1 MQPETQNLELGTTKL
16 FSYALWLAIF
26 TVGYNFIE
34 GLVSVYFGLE
44 DEALTL
50 FGFGLDSFIETIS
63 ALGIVNMTY
72 RLRKDATLERSHF
85 EILALKITGW
95 SFYALAIS
103 LLAGAVI
110 GLVQQK
116 SPETTL
122 AGIIIGSISIFSMWL
137 LVKLKK
143 DIGRKLSSDAII
155 ADANC
160 NLVCVY
166 MSFILLASSL
176 LFEFTGIAYF
186 DILGALGLIWFCV
199 KEGKEAFEK
208 AEGKACACES
218 VSRL

>member
-1 MQPETQNLELGTTKL
+1 MQTTIDSTTKL
-16 FSYALWLAIF
+16 FSYALWLAVF

-34 GLVSVYFGLE
+34 GLVSIYFGLE

-72 RLRKDATLERSHF
+72 RLRKDSGLERSRF

-95 SFYALAIS
+95 SFYGLS
-103 LLAGAVI
+103 FSLAGGAI
-110 GLVQQK
+110 FNLIEQK
-116 SPETTL
+116 TPETTL
-122 AGIIIGSISIFSMWL
+122 AGIIIASISILSMWL
-137 LVKLKK
+137 LVKIKK
-143 DIGRKLSSDAII
+143 DVGRKLDSDAII

-160 NLVCVY
+160 NLVCMY

-186 DILGALGLIWFCV
+186 DILGVVGLIWFSV

-208 AEGKACACES
+208 AEGKACACEDGCGG
-218 VSRL
+218 

>member
-1 MQPETQNLELGTTKL
+1 METKTNLYA
-16 FSYALWLAIF
+16 YALWLAVF

-34 GLVSVYFGLE
+34 GLVSVYFGME

-72 RLRKDATLERSHF
+72 RLKNDSSLERSPF

-95 SFYALAIS
+95 SFYALAFA
-103 LLAGAVI
+103 LAAGAVI
-110 GLVQQK
+110 GLIEQR

-122 AGIIIGSISIFSMWL
+122 SGIIISSISIFSMWL
-137 LVKLKK
+137 LIKLKK
-143 DIGRKLSSDAII
+143 DVGRKLGSDAII

-160 NLVCVY
+160 NLVCMY

-186 DILGALGLIWFCV
+186 DILGAAGLIWFSV

-208 AEGKACACES
+208 AAGKECGCEDECK
-218 VSRL
+218 V

>member
-1 MQPETQNLELGTTKL
+1 M
-16 FSYALWLAIF
+16 
-26 TVGYNFIE
+26 
-34 GLVSVYFGLE
+34 E

-72 RLRKDATLERSHF
+72 RLKNDSSLERSPF

-95 SFYALAIS
+95 SFYALAFA
-103 LLAGAVI
+103 LAAGAVI
-110 GLVQQK
+110 GLIEQR

-122 AGIIIGSISIFSMWL
+122 SGIIISSISIFSMWL
-137 LVKLKK
+137 LIKLKK
-143 DIGRKLSSDAII
+143 DVGRKLGSDAII

-160 NLVCVY
+160 NLVCMY

-186 DILGALGLIWFCV
+186 DILGAAGLIWFSV

-208 AEGKACACES
+208 AAGKECGCEDECK
-218 VSRL
+218 V

>member
-1 MQPETQNLELGTTKL
+1 MQTTVDTTTRL
-16 FSYALWLAIF
+16 FTYAFWLAIF

-34 GLVSVYFGLE
+34 GLVSVYFGME

-72 RLRKDATLERSHF
+72 RLRKDSTQERSGF

-95 SFYALAIS
+95 SFYALSFS
-103 LLAGAVI
+103 LAAGAVFSVI
-110 GLVQQK
+110 EQK
-116 SPETTL
+116 TPQTTI
-122 AGIIIGSISIFSMWL
+122 AGIIIGLISIFSMWL

-143 DIGRKLSSDAII
+143 NIGRKLDSDAII

-166 MSFILLASSL
+166 MSFVLLASSL

-186 DILGALGLIWFCV
+186 DILGAVGLIWFSV

-208 AEGKACACES
+208 ADDKECAC
-218 VSRL
+218 

>member
-1 MQPETQNLELGTTKL
+1 MHTETKTTTQL
-16 FSYALWLAIF
+16 FTYALWLAIF

-34 GLVSVYFGLE
+34 GLVSVYFGME

-72 RLRKDATLERSHF
+72 RHRKDITLERSRF

-95 SFYALAIS
+95 SFYALSIS
-103 LLAGAVI
+103 LVAGAVI
-110 GLVQQK
+110 GIIEQK
-116 SPETTL
+116 APETTIP
-122 AGIIIGSISIFSMWL
+122 GIIIGSISIFSMWL

-143 DIGRKLSSDAII
+143 DVGRKLGSDAII

-186 DILGALGLIWFCV
+186 DIIGAVGLVWFSI

-208 AEGKACACES
+208 AEGKECSCHD
-218 VSRL
+218 